1 MKNTEKISRGIAC
14 VMICVL
20 MICAAMIISLARESV
35 NNDSIEITTVA
46 MSQETAGT
54 SNIKEEES
62 TKGAPTG
69 MVSLQNVGMATNIES
84 VSEPIVI
91 TCTWNRAIEFTQ
103 SELELLYT
111 TVYCE
116 SGDQELE
123 AQIMVAQTILNRIL
137 SDKYPD
143 TLRGVVYQR
152 NAEGKPQFAV
162 INWPDFEDRGW
173 SENTKAAVHY
183 ALAHRAYPL
192 DMLYFRDSYY
202 HNFGQVYKNVGDM
215 YFSTVEVQQ

>member
-1 MKNTEKISRGIAC
+1 
-14 VMICVL
+14 MICVL

-162 INWPDFEDRGW
+162 INWSDFEDRGW
-173 SENTKAAVHY
+173 TEDTKAAVHY

-202 HNFGQVYKNVGDM
+202 HNFGQPYKNVGDM
-215 YFSTVEVQQ
+215 YFSTVEVQ

>member
-20 MICAAMIISLARESV
+20 MICAAMFISLAKESV

-46 MSQETAGT
+46 MSQETAEAN
-54 SNIKEEES
+54 NIKEEES
-62 TKGAPTG
+62 TKGEPTG
-69 MVSLQNVGMATNIES
+69 MVSLQNVGMTTIIES

-91 TCTWNRAIEFTQ
+91 TCAWNSAIEFTQ

-137 SDKYPD
+137 SNKYPN

-202 HNFGQVYKNVGDM
+202 HNFGQPYKNVGDM
-215 YFSTVEVQQ
+215 YFSTVEVQ

>member
-20 MICAAMIISLARESV
+20 MICAAMIITLARESV

-162 INWPDFEDRGW
+162 INWSDFEDRGW
-173 SENTKAAVHY
+173 TEDAKAAVHY

-202 HNFGQVYKNVGDM
+202 HNFGQPYKNVGDM
-215 YFSTVEVQQ
+215 YFSTVEVQ

>member
-1 MKNTEKISRGIAC
+1 MKNTEKISRGSAC

-137 SDKYPD
+137 SDKYPN

-162 INWPDFEDRGW
+162 INWSDFEDRGW
-173 SENTKAAVHY
+173 TEDTKAAVHY

-202 HNFGQVYKNVGDM
+202 HNFGQPYKNVGDM
-215 YFSTVEVQQ
+215 YFSTVEVQ

>member
-162 INWPDFEDRGW
+162 INWSDFEDRGW
-173 SENTKAAVHY
+173 TEDAKAAVHY
-183 ALAHRAYPL
+183 ALTHRAYPL

-202 HNFGQVYKNVGDM
+202 HNFGQPYKNVGDM
-215 YFSTVEVQQ
+215 YFSTVEVQ

>member
-1 MKNTEKISRGIAC
+1 
-14 VMICVL
+14 MICVL
-20 MICAAMIISLARESV
+20 MICAAMIITLARESV

-137 SDKYPD
+137 SDKYPN

-162 INWPDFEDRGW
+162 INWSDFEDRGW
-173 SENTKAAVHY
+173 TEDTKAAVHY

-202 HNFGQVYKNVGDM
+202 HNFGQPYKNVGDM
-215 YFSTVEVQQ
+215 YFSTVEVQ

>member
-1 MKNTEKISRGIAC
+1 MKKTEKILRGIGYAVVC
-14 VMICVL
+14 IPMI
-20 MICAAMIISLARESV
+20 IAAMFIASARELIH
-35 NNDSIEITTVA
+35 NDCIETTTLA
-46 MSQETAGT
+46 MSQGNEET
-54 SNIKEEES
+54 SNVKEVET
-62 TKGAPTG
+62 TKGEPTG
-69 MVSLQNVGMATNIES
+69 LVSIQHVGMATTVESTIETAA
-84 VSEPIVI
+84 I
-91 TCTWNRAIEFTQ
+91 TCLWDTSVELTQ

-137 SDKYPD
+137 SDKYPN

-202 HNFGQVYKNVGDM
+202 HNFGQPYKNVGDM
-215 YFSTVEVQQ
+215 YFSTVEVQ